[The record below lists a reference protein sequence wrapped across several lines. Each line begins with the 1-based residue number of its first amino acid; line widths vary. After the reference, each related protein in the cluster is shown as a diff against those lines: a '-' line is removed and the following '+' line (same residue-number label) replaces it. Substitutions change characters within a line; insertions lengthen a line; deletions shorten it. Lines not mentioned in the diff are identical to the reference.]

1 MSILTVFLP
10 LHVAF
15 AGLVPSPEAPTPT
28 VMAPAS
34 TQAARPIAAVAH
46 PGDARLIRVQQP
58 APAPQAAQSAALD
71 KDAIIDKAGKAL
83 GSVKTAKGRFTQVD
97 QSGTQSGYFYIS
109 RPGKIR
115 FEYIT
120 PEPMFIISDGVT
132 VSMQEPKRK
141 SYDSAP
147 LASTSFSLF
156 LKSDVDLKKSGNV
169 TGTSSHDGAYFVTL
183 VDKSGE
189 AQGKIEL
196 EFGAAAFDLRGW
208 TATDGSGAKTRVK
221 LTDAQTNVAL
231 QPALFVVKAP
241 EDEERR

>member
-1 MSILTVFLP
+1 MSIATLVLP
-10 LHVAF
+10 LHLALTGP
-15 AGLVPSPEAPTPT
+15 APPPSPE
-28 VMAPAS
+28 MAPPPLAPLAQTS
-34 TQAARPIAAVAH
+34 QAIRAVARPGEAKLLRIQ
-46 PGDARLIRVQQP
+46 L
-58 APAPQAAQSAALD
+58 PAPQAAQPAAPAVPD
-71 KDAIIDKAGKAL
+71 RDAIIEKAGKAL
-83 GSVKTAKGRFTQVD
+83 GSVKTARGRFTQVD

-109 RPGKIR
+109 RPGRIR

-169 TGTSSHDGAYFVTL
+169 TGASSHDGAYFVTL
-183 VDKSGE
+183 VDRSGE
-189 AQGKIEL
+189 AQGKMEL
-196 EFGAAAFDLRGW
+196 EFGAGFDLRGW
-208 TATDGSGAKTRVK
+208 TATDGTGARTRVK
-221 LTDAQTNVAL
+221 LTDIQTNVTL

-241 EDEERR
+241 EDEDRR

>member
-10 LHVAF
+10 LHVAIS
-15 AGLVPSPEAPTPT
+15 GLAPQPPAPAPV
-28 VMAPAS
+28 VMAPP
-34 TQAARPIAAVAH
+34 PIRTATLIPAVAH
-46 PGDARLIRVQQP
+46 PGDAKLVLIQQP
-58 APAPQAAQSAALD
+58 SPAPMAATVVLERD
-71 KDAIIDKAGKAL
+71 GIIEKAGKAL

-169 TGTSSHDGAYFVTL
+169 TATSSHDGAYFVTL

-208 TATDGSGAKTRVK
+208 TATDGSGAKTKVK
-221 LTDAQTNVAL
+221 LTDTQTNVAL

>member
-10 LHVAF
+10 LHVAISS
-15 AGLVPSPEAPTPT
+15 LAPQPA
-28 VMAPAS
+28 APAPIVIAPAPMR
-34 TQAARPIAAVAH
+34 AASPIAAVAH
-46 PGDARLIRVQQP
+46 SADARLILVQQP
-58 APAPQAAQSAALD
+58 SPAPLAGSVVLER
-71 KDAIIDKAGKAL
+71 DAIIEKAGKAL

-169 TGTSSHDGAYFVTL
+169 TGTASHDGAYYVTL

-208 TATDGSGAKTRVK
+208 TATDGSGAKTKVK
-221 LTDAQTNVAL
+221 LTDTQTNVTL